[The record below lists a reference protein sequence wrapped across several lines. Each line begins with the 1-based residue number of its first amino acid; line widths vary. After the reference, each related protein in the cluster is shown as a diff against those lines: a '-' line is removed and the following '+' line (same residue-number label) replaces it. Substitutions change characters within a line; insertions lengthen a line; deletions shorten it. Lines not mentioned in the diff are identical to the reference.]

1 MHQCFTFRASP
12 YIEIFLILFLKKI
25 FIPALYENDD
35 YEDEVGTEPAEAI
48 EDGDTGAELDDG
60 MGLCIS
66 QFAVKFCH
74 RNTNQASKN
83 TCGKGSVAYK

>member
-1 MHQCFTFRASP
+1 M
-12 YIEIFLILFLKKI
+12 FLIIFFKKI

-60 MGLCIS
+60 TGLCFS
-66 QFAVKFCH
+66 YCAV
-74 RNTNQASKN
+74 
-83 TCGKGSVAYK
+83 SVV